1 MPGNAFHGGSASFS
15 RSTGV
20 RGGTPVLLFREDSDL
35 PYALLRPPYDDFG
48 LLACD
53 LVAPPRRFWSDGAQ
67 APPVVDASHD
77 LRRLR
82 RGATP
87 AQLLNAGTLEQPWPT
102 QTRRSLARLRGFFM

>member
-1 MPGNAFHGGSASFS
+1 M
-15 RSTGV
+15 RE
-20 RGGTPVLLFREDSDL
+20 GTPVLMFQEDSNL
-35 PYALLRPPYDDFG
+35 PCALLRAPYDDFG
-48 LLACD
+48 LIACD

-87 AQLLNAGTLEQPWPT
+87 AQLLNAGTPDQAWPT
-102 QTRRSLARLRGFFM
+102 QTHRSVARLRGFSRPGEDPERRLHA